1 MDTTRGQ
8 GTESSFKDL
17 IGIIWR
23 QKWVLVITLAAA
35 LSLAVGFMFVI
46 QPMYQSSVRVVL
58 QGRTNSS
65 QMFQDRNDPLA
76 GLAPMPADDVPTQ
89 IEQIQSQS
97 ILGDALQKVVAA
109 DPSLTPKSVEDV
121 SVTAR
126 QIGLTNSVEVLVT
139 SPKDILSQQIAAQIP
154 ESFKEAVQARSAE
167 KFNQGVN
174 FVGIKLETQQGALTQ
189 AEKDLDTFRKLK
201 GLSASPTEAS
211 ERSAQSLSAEQQLT
225 TAEADFQAAKEAYDS
240 LLAARKLLPAR
251 IPNATIQENLTEKQM
266 ARQRI
271 SDLEAKRQSLLVT
284 YQPTS
289 REVREADAEIR
300 KAREYLTT
308 LPKVLDNQL
317 TVRNPLIDSYDQQ
330 IQSAKANMVGAAARV
345 TERTLYFAQ
354 MKKRVDEYGAFV
366 ADLSRLQRDIELK
379 RASVQQLTTQLN
391 TLNLF
396 INQVSNP
403 VIVIQTP
410 TEAVK
415 SRPNPP
421 LYVAIALF
429 VGTILAG
436 AIALAKDRLDDK
448 VSNLDQAFRITGAP
462 ALGYVPPVAKGGRKS
477 TSIDRNTL
485 KALPGRTQENY
496 RIVRSN
502 VLFALKDGKE
512 KSVVVTS
519 TGVGEGSEDVA
530 ANLAQA
536 LASSGKSTVLIDANL
551 HQPSQHTRFGLPE
564 APGLSNVL
572 AGASV
577 LADVVVE
584 TGIQGLSFI
593 SGGASEMASGD
604 LVGSEHMEAILAE
617 LAAKYDIIIIAAPS
631 MSPRSD
637 ALALSSIA
645 DAVVYVVK
653 PGHTNKSTMKYCMD
667 LLRHTRARL
676 VGLVFT
682 DTVFASE

>member
-1 MDTTRGQ
+1 M
-8 GTESSFKDL
+8 L
-17 IGIIWR
+17 A
-23 QKWVLVITLAAA
+23 ITLAVA
-35 LSLAVGFMFVI
+35 LTLAVSFTFIV
-46 QPMYQSSVRVVL
+46 QPMFQSFVRVVL

-76 GLAPMPADDVPTQ
+76 QLAPLPADDVPTQ
-89 IEQIQSQS
+89 IEQLQSQS
-97 ILGDALQKVVAA
+97 ILRDALQKVVAA

-139 SPKDILSQQIAAQIP
+139 SPKDILSQQIADQIP
-154 ESFKEAVQARSAE
+154 ESFKEAIQARTSE

-174 FVGIKLETQQGALTQ
+174 FVGGQLSKQQDDLIQ
-189 AEKDLDTFRKLK
+189 AEKDLDAFRKSK

-211 ERSAQSLSAEQQLT
+211 ERSAQNLTAEQQLT
-225 TAEADFQAAKEAYDS
+225 TSQADYQAAKESYDS

-251 IPNATIQENLTEKQM
+251 VPNATIQENLTEKQL

-271 SDLEAKRQSLLVT
+271 SDLEAKRQSLLIS
-284 YQPTS
+284 YQPSS
-289 REVREADAEIR
+289 REVREADAELA
-300 KAREYLTT
+300 KAREYLRN
-308 LPKVLDNQL
+308 LPKVLDDQR
-317 TVRNPLIDSYDQQ
+317 TIRNPLLDSYDQQ
-330 IQSAKANMVGAAARV
+330 IASAKANLEGASARV
-345 TERTLYFAQ
+345 AERNANVLQ
-354 MKKRVDEYGAFV
+354 MRKRVDDYSAYV

-379 RASVQQLTTQLN
+379 SASVAQLTSQLN
-391 TLNLF
+391 TLKLY

-403 VIVIQTP
+403 ITVIQNP
-410 TEAVK
+410 TNPVK

-421 LYVAIALF
+421 LYIAIALF
-429 VGTILAG
+429 VGTIMAG

-448 VSNLDQAFRITGAP
+448 VGNLDQAFRISGAP
-462 ALGYVPPVAKGGRKS
+462 ALGYVPALGKGRRKS
-477 TSIDRNTL
+477 TSIAQNTL
-485 KALPGRTQENY
+485 TALPVRTQENY

-502 VLFALKDGKE
+502 VLFSLKDGKE

-536 LASSGKSTVLIDANL
+536 LASSGKATVLIDANL
-551 HQPSQHTRFGLPE
+551 SHPTQHSRFGLPVT
-564 APGLSNVL
+564 PGLSNVL
-572 AGASV
+572 AGACLLGDV
-577 LADVVVE
+577 LVE
-584 TGIQGLSFI
+584 TGIGGLTLLP
-593 SGGASEMASGD
+593 GGAAKMASGD
-604 LVGSEHMEAILAE
+604 LIGSEHMEAVLSELSTKFDIVIL
-617 LAAKYDIIIIAAPS
+617 DAPS
-631 MSPRSD
+631 MTPRSD

-653 PGHTNKSTMKYCMD
+653 PGFTNRSSMKYSIE

-682 DTVFASE
+682 DTTFASE